1 MSGLCDG
8 PPPQRFAELIALSR
22 AGLVRFAGPQVRIT
36 PSRFGESAAFVAT
49 SPAVPGEIRARSLVD
64 AGSPAN
70 RVGQANDVLLRG
82 MLERGQLTVAT
93 HDLDDGTTV
102 TSSGLAVT
110 EAPYRTVDAR
120 AASTPARLPLDP
132 AVVRPAG
139 PGHHGEP
146 AHDAQ
151 TLRDADAVARAV
163 LNVG

>member
-1 MSGLCDG
+1 
-8 PPPQRFAELIALSR
+8 
-22 AGLVRFAGPQVRIT
+22 
-36 PSRFGESAAFVAT
+36 
-49 SPAVPGEIRARSLVD
+49 
-64 AGSPAN
+64 
-70 RVGQANDVLLRG
+70 

-120 AASTPARLPLDP
+120 GRVHPARFCLSIQLSSVQLGLAIAANP
-132 AVVRPAG
+132 
-139 PGHHGEP
+139 HT
-146 AHDAQ
+146 DAQ